1 MSTHS
6 KEFTNN
12 INTVLTVEVYDFK
25 LKGTNLHKLTA
36 VRYTVNRP
44 FFFITYKFRINFNEN
59 AISWVRE
66 TSEIHNNLPPSRY
79 FEYNIISYPT

>member
-44 FFFITYKFRINFNEN
+44 FFF
-59 AISWVRE
+59 
-66 TSEIHNNLPPSRY
+66 
-79 FEYNIISYPT
+79 YNV